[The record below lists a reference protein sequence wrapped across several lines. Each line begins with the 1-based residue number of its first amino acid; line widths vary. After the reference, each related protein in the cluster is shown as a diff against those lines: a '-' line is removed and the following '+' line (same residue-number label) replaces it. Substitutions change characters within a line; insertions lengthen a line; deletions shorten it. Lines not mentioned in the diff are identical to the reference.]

1 MLVWIYVRELT
12 AVHRIRRFDA
22 LVPEL
27 VALSENVTSPY
38 VI

>member
-12 AVHRIRRFDA
+12 AVHWIRRFDA

-27 VALSENVTSPY
+27 VALSENVTSP
-38 VI
+38 